1 MSDISA
7 TNSSTLKTDFMTL
20 LVNQLRYQN
29 PLEPMSNSDMTAQL
43 AQLSQLEQMESANS
57 FSQQLLQAT
66 RRAEATDLIGKQ
78 IIFTPTDAEEPM
90 TALVEGI
97 DLSGSSVMVITAGGQ
112 RVAMDA
118 IQGITNG

>member
-29 PLEPMSNSDMTAQL
+29 PLEPMNNNEMTAQL

-66 RRAEATDLIGKQ
+66 QRAEATDLIGKQ
-78 IIFTPTDAEEPM
+78 VIFTPTGADVPM
-90 TALVEGI
+90 TALVDGI
-97 DLSGSSVMVITAGGQ
+97 DLSGPSVMVITAGGQ
-112 RVAMDA
+112 RVAVDA

>member
-1 MSDISA
+1 MSEVSS
-7 TNSSTLKTDFMTL
+7 TNSSSLKTDFMTL

-29 PLEPMSNSDMTAQL
+29 PLEPMNNNEMTAQL

-66 RRAEATDLIGKQ
+66 QRAEATDLIGKQ
-78 IIFTPTDAEEPM
+78 VTFTPAGAAEP
-90 TALVEGI
+90 TVALVDSI
-97 DLSGSSVMVITAGGQ
+97 DLSGPSVMVITAGGQ

>member
-20 LVNQLRYQN
+20 LVNQLRYQD
-29 PLEPMSNSDMTAQL
+29 PLEPMNNNEMTAQL

-66 RRAEATDLIGKQ
+66 QRAEATDLIGKRV
-78 IIFTPTDAEEPM
+78 IFTPTDAEEPM
-90 TALVEGI
+90 TALVDGI
-97 DLSGSSVMVITAGGQ
+97 DLSGPSVMVITAGGQ